1 VRRAAKATGPTLGT
15 GTEGRSDRP
24 AGFTLVEVLVVVA
37 IMGIVVALAAVNL
50 FPGDVEVGRR
60 ESGRLALALEHA
72 RDSAWFGGRPT
83 AVTFDAGHMRQ
94 WRLAGDRWQDDASR
108 ESVLGDGGRVT
119 AVYVEGQPLGPGE
132 RLVFLP
138 DGLGMPFRVAL
149 DVRGLPWA
157 IEGDAAGAVAVVEP

>member
-1 VRRAAKATGPTLGT
+1 M
-15 GTEGRSDRP
+15 
-24 AGFTLVEVLVVVA
+24 VVA

-72 RDSAWFGGRPT
+72 RDAAWFGGRPT
-83 AVTFDAGHMRQ
+83 AVTFDAGRMRE
-94 WRLAGDRWQDDASR
+94 WRFAADRWQDDASR
-108 ESVLGDGGRVT
+108 ASDLGDAGRVT
-119 AVYVEGQPLGPGE
+119 AVYVEGQPLAPGD

-138 DGLGMPFRVAL
+138 DGLGIPFRVAL
-149 DVRGLPWA
+149 EVRGLPWA